1 MENIR
6 TVTLDI
12 EQAKQPD
19 VEFLNH
25 YDRIMIPKDILI
37 SNDDNAE
44 TIKLIYETLSLTG
57 HEVLYYK

>member
-6 TVTLDI
+6 TITLDI

-37 SNDDNAE
+37 SKDDNAE
-44 TIKLIYETLSLTG
+44 TIKLIYETLSLIG